1 MGTSEEMQRQMSSMH
16 NGKEE
21 YGANNKLVSTER
33 YNELKEKM
41 RKKLQELA
49 KNSNSET
56 DWTPDEK

>member
-1 MGTSEEMQRQMSSMH
+1 MGTSEEMQGQMSSKH

-33 YNELKEKM
+33 YNELKEKV

-49 KNSNSET
+49 KNSNSKT

>member
-1 MGTSEEMQRQMSSMH
+1 MGTSEGMQGQMPSKH
-16 NGKEE
+16 NRKEE